1 MQKFESK
8 KLEISDCYID
18 QLSSYLDQELP
29 KPEMKMVEAHL
40 ENCYDCRLES
50 IQLRQ
55 VDNVLRGEESI
66 SPSSEFLTNVRT
78 QIKKRQ
84 RKSRKF
90 WFVSAVNYFLPSP
103 LDTFLPCFSSNRKI
117 IRLSIVSLSIVI
129 GIILHSQLLTLP
141 TSLSENQLNKSHKN
155 TKYFEF
161 TNLVLADSNDRQLQQ
176 LPHPMSSEF
185 QWKYNSL
192 TKTNQYSQP

>member
-1 MQKFESK
+1 MQKFESQ
-8 KLEISDCYID
+8 KLEIADCYID

-40 ENCYDCRLES
+40 ENCYDCRLEL

-90 WFVSAVNYFLPSP
+90 WFDQFVSAVNY
-103 LDTFLPCFSSNRKI
+103 FLPCFSSNRKI

-141 TSLSENQLNKSHKN
+141 TSLSENQLNKSHKI
-155 TKYFEF
+155 TEYFEF

>member
-40 ENCYDCRLES
+40 ESCYDCRLEL

-90 WFVSAVNYFLPSP
+90 WFDQFVSAVNY
-103 LDTFLPCFSSNRKI
+103 FLPCFSSNRKI

-141 TSLSENQLNKSHKN
+141 TSLSENQLNKSHKI
-155 TKYFEF
+155 TEYFEF

>member
-8 KLEISDCYID
+8 KLEILDCYID

-40 ENCYDCRLES
+40 ENCYDCRLEL

-90 WFVSAVNYFLPSP
+90 WFDQFVSAVNY
-103 LDTFLPCFSSNRKI
+103 FLPCFSSNRKI

-141 TSLSENQLNKSHKN
+141 TSLSENQLNKSHKI

>member
-1 MQKFESK
+1 
-8 KLEISDCYID
+8 
-18 QLSSYLDQELP
+18 
-29 KPEMKMVEAHL
+29 MKMVEAHL

-90 WFVSAVNYFLPSP
+90 WFDQFVSAVNY
-103 LDTFLPCFSSNRKI
+103 FLPCFSSNRKI

-141 TSLSENQLNKSHKN
+141 TSLSENQLNKSHKI
-155 TKYFEF
+155 TEYFEF

-185 QWKYNSL
+185 QWKYNSP

>member
-40 ENCYDCRLES
+40 ENCYDCRLEL

-90 WFVSAVNYFLPSP
+90 WFDRFVSAVNY
-103 LDTFLPCFSSNRKI
+103 FLPCFSSNRKI

-141 TSLSENQLNKSHKN
+141 TSLSENQLNKSHKI
-155 TKYFEF
+155 TEYFEF

>member
-40 ENCYDCRLES
+40 ENCYDCRLEL

-90 WFVSAVNYFLPSP
+90 WFDRFVNAVNY
-103 LDTFLPCFSSNRKI
+103 FLPCFSSNRKI

-129 GIILHSQLLTLP
+129 GIILHAQHPTLP
-141 TSLSENQLNKSHKN
+141 SSLSENQLNKSHKI
-155 TKYFEF
+155 TEYFEF

>member
-8 KLEISDCYID
+8 KLEILDCYID

-40 ENCYDCRLES
+40 ENCYDCRLEL

-66 SPSSEFLTNVRT
+66 SPSSKFLTNVRT
-78 QIKKRQ
+78 QIKKSQ

-90 WFVSAVNYFLPSP
+90 WFVSAVNY
-103 LDTFLPCFSSNRKI
+103 FLPCFSSNRKI

-141 TSLSENQLNKSHKN
+141 TSLSENQLNKSHKI
-155 TKYFEF
+155 TEYFEF
-161 TNLVLADSNDRQLQQ
+161 TNLVLADSNDI
-176 LPHPMSSEF
+176 
-185 QWKYNSL
+185 
-192 TKTNQYSQP
+192 

>member
-40 ENCYDCRLES
+40 ESCYDCRLEL

-55 VDNVLRGEESI
+55 VDNVLRGEESF

-90 WFVSAVNYFLPSP
+90 WFDRFVSAVNYFLP
-103 LDTFLPCFSSNRKI
+103 CFSSNREI

-141 TSLSENQLNKSHKN
+141 TSLSENQLNKSHKI
-155 TKYFEF
+155 TEYFEF

>member
-40 ENCYDCRLES
+40 ESCYDCRLEL

-55 VDNVLRGEESI
+55 VDNVLRGEESF

-90 WFVSAVNYFLPSP
+90 WFDRFVSAVNY
-103 LDTFLPCFSSNRKI
+103 FLPCFSSNRKI

-141 TSLSENQLNKSHKN
+141 TSLSENQLNKSHKI
-155 TKYFEF
+155 TEYFEF

>member
-1 MQKFESK
+1 
-8 KLEISDCYID
+8 
-18 QLSSYLDQELP
+18 
-29 KPEMKMVEAHL
+29 MKMVEAHL

-90 WFVSAVNYFLPSP
+90 WFDQFVSAVNY
-103 LDTFLPCFSSNRKI
+103 FLPCFSSNRKI

-141 TSLSENQLNKSHKN
+141 TSLSENQLNKSHKI
-155 TKYFEF
+155 TEYFEF
-161 TNLVLADSNDRQLQQ
+161 TNLVLADSNDRRLQQ

-185 QWKYNSL
+185 QWKYNSP

>member
-8 KLEISDCYID
+8 KLEILDCYID

-40 ENCYDCRLES
+40 ENCYDCRLEL

-66 SPSSEFLTNVRT
+66 SPSSKFLTNVRT

-90 WFVSAVNYFLPSP
+90 WFDRFVNAVNY
-103 LDTFLPCFSSNRKI
+103 FLPCFSSNRKI

-141 TSLSENQLNKSHKN
+141 TSLSENQLNKSHKIN
-155 TKYFEF
+155 YKFIKEDYIRT
-161 TNLVLADSNDRQLQQ
+161 Q
-176 LPHPMSSEF
+176 
-185 QWKYNSL
+185 
-192 TKTNQYSQP
+192 

>member
-40 ENCYDCRLES
+40 ENCYDCRLEL

-66 SPSSEFLTNVRT
+66 LPSSEFLTNVRT

-90 WFVSAVNYFLPSP
+90 WFDQFVSAVNY
-103 LDTFLPCFSSNRKI
+103 FLPCFSSNRKI

-141 TSLSENQLNKSHKN
+141 TSLSENQLNKSHKI
-155 TKYFEF
+155 TEYFEF

>member
-40 ENCYDCRLES
+40 ENCYDCRLEL

-90 WFVSAVNYFLPSP
+90 WFDQFVSAVNY
-103 LDTFLPCFSSNRKI
+103 FLPCFSSNRKI

-141 TSLSENQLNKSHKN
+141 TSLSENQLNKSHKI
-155 TKYFEF
+155 TEYFEF

>member
-29 KPEMKMVEAHL
+29 KPKMKMVEAHL
-40 ENCYDCRLES
+40 ENCYDCRLEL

-90 WFVSAVNYFLPSP
+90 WFDQFVSAVNY
-103 LDTFLPCFSSNRKI
+103 FLPCFSSNRKI

-141 TSLSENQLNKSHKN
+141 TSLSENQLNKSHKI
-155 TKYFEF
+155 TEYFEF

>member
-29 KPEMKMVEAHL
+29 KPEMKMVEVHL
-40 ENCYDCRLES
+40 ESCYDCRLEL

-55 VDNVLRGEESI
+55 VDNVLRGEESF

-90 WFVSAVNYFLPSP
+90 WFDQFVSAVNY
-103 LDTFLPCFSSNRKI
+103 FLPCFSSNRKI

-141 TSLSENQLNKSHKN
+141 TSLSENQLNKSHKI
-155 TKYFEF
+155 TEYFEF

>member
-40 ENCYDCRLES
+40 ENCYDCRLEL

-84 RKSRKF
+84 RKSHKF
-90 WFVSAVNYFLPSP
+90 WFDQFVSAVNY
-103 LDTFLPCFSSNRKI
+103 FLPCFSSNRKI

-141 TSLSENQLNKSHKN
+141 TSLSENQLNKSHKI
-155 TKYFEF
+155 TEYFEF

>member
-40 ENCYDCRLES
+40 ENCYDCRLEL

-66 SPSSEFLTNVRT
+66 LPSSEFLTNVRT

-90 WFVSAVNYFLPSP
+90 WFDRFVSAVNY
-103 LDTFLPCFSSNRKI
+103 FLPCFSSNRKI

-141 TSLSENQLNKSHKN
+141 TSLSENQLNKSHKI
-155 TKYFEF
+155 TEYFEF

>member
-29 KPEMKMVEAHL
+29 KPEMKMVEVHL
-40 ENCYDCRLES
+40 ESCYDCRLEL

-66 SPSSEFLTNVRT
+66 SPSSEFMTNVRT

-90 WFVSAVNYFLPSP
+90 WFDQFVSAVNY
-103 LDTFLPCFSSNRKI
+103 FLPCFSSNRKI

-141 TSLSENQLNKSHKN
+141 TSLSENQLNKSHKI
-155 TKYFEF
+155 TEYFEF

>member
-18 QLSSYLDQELP
+18 QLSFYLDQELP

-40 ENCYDCRLES
+40 ENCYDCRLEL

-55 VDNVLRGEESI
+55 VDNVLRGEESF

-90 WFVSAVNYFLPSP
+90 WFDQFVSAVNY
-103 LDTFLPCFSSNRKI
+103 FLPCFSSNRKI

-141 TSLSENQLNKSHKN
+141 TSLSENQLNKSHKI
-155 TKYFEF
+155 TEYFEF

-192 TKTNQYSQP
+192 TMTNQYSQP

>member
-40 ENCYDCRLES
+40 ESCYDCRLEL

-55 VDNVLRGEESI
+55 VDNVLRGEESF

-90 WFVSAVNYFLPSP
+90 WFDRFVNAVNY
-103 LDTFLPCFSSNRKI
+103 FLPCFSSNRKI

-129 GIILHSQLLTLP
+129 GIILHSQLPTLP
-141 TSLSENQLNKSHKN
+141 TSLSENQLNKSHKI
-155 TKYFEF
+155 TEYFEF

>member
-8 KLEISDCYID
+8 KLEISDCYIY

-40 ENCYDCRLES
+40 ENCYDCRLEL

-90 WFVSAVNYFLPSP
+90 WFDQFVSAVNY
-103 LDTFLPCFSSNRKI
+103 FLPCFSSNRKI

-141 TSLSENQLNKSHKN
+141 TSLSENQLNKSHKI
-155 TKYFEF
+155 TEYFEF

>member
-40 ENCYDCRLES
+40 ENCYDCRLEL

-90 WFVSAVNYFLPSP
+90 WFDQFVSAVNYFLP
-103 LDTFLPCFSSNRKI
+103 CFSNNRKI
-117 IRLSIVSLSIVI
+117 IRLSIVTTNILVI
-129 GIILHSQLLTLP
+129 YTIKWDTW
-141 TSLSENQLNKSHKN
+141 KKN
-155 TKYFEF
+155 IP
-161 TNLVLADSNDRQLQQ
+161 V
-176 LPHPMSSEF
+176 
-185 QWKYNSL
+185 
-192 TKTNQYSQP
+192 

>member
-40 ENCYDCRLES
+40 ENCYDCRLEL

-55 VDNVLRGEESI
+55 VDNVLRGEESF

-90 WFVSAVNYFLPSP
+90 WFDRFVSAVNY
-103 LDTFLPCFSSNRKI
+103 FLPCFSSNRKI

-141 TSLSENQLNKSHKN
+141 TSLSENQLNKSHKI
-155 TKYFEF
+155 TEYFEF